1 MEPSVHCEWMETAGH
16 WRGSF
21 MCMASPCEILI
32 DSDDAALAQT
42 LSTLV
47 YSEASRIEHKYSR
60 YREDSE
66 ISRINRCAGQ
76 TLGVDDETARLLDYA
91 DQCYRLSEGKFDV
104 TSGILRK
111 AWRFD
116 GSDRIPSQAAVAAL
130 LEYIGWSKVTWRP
143 PLLTLPQGME
153 VDLGGIG
160 KEYAVDRCAQLCAQ
174 ISPASILISFGGDM
188 YISGSRR
195 NDGEWVI
202 GINDP
207 YGDGDQYAGILRL
220 HRGGVAT
227 SGDARRFLLKDGVR
241 YSHILDPRSGWPV
254 RDGPRA
260 VTVASQ
266 TCIEAGMLATF
277 AMLEGADAEKFLKE
291 QHVLNRC
298 IW

>member
-1 MEPSVHCEWMETAGH
+1 MRCEWMETAGH

-21 MCMASPCEILI
+21 ACMASPCEILI
-32 DSDDAALAQT
+32 DNDDADLTQS

-47 YSEASRIEHKYSR
+47 YSEALRIEHKYSR

-66 ISRINRCAGQ
+66 TSRINHSAGT
-76 TLGVDDETARLLDYA
+76 TLSVDAETARLLDYA
-91 DQCYRLSEGKFDV
+91 DQCYRLSRGKFDI

-116 GSDRIPSQAAVAAL
+116 GSDRVPSQATVAAL
-130 LEYIGWSKVTWRP
+130 LEHIGWEKVSWQN
-143 PLLTLPQGME
+143 PLLTLPHGME
-153 VDLGGIG
+153 VDFGGIG
-160 KEYAVDRCAQLCAQ
+160 KEYAVDRCAQLCGQA
-174 ISPASILISFGGDM
+174 SSASILVNFGGDM
-188 YISGSRR
+188 FISGPRR
-195 NDGEWVI
+195 DNSEWII

-207 YGDGDQYAGILRL
+207 YGNGDQHAGVLHL

-241 YSHILDPRSGWPV
+241 YSHILDPQSGWPV
-254 RDGPRA
+254 PDGPRA
-260 VTVASQ
+260 VTVAAQ

-277 AMLEGADAEKFLKE
+277 AMLQGTHAEDFLKE
-291 QHVLNRC
+291 QHVVHRC

>member
-1 MEPSVHCEWMETAGH
+1 MHCEWMETAGH

-21 MCMASPCEILI
+21 ACMASPCEVLV
-32 DSDDAALAQT
+32 DSDDADLAHA

-47 YSEASRIEHKYSR
+47 RTEALRIERKYSR

-66 ISRINRCAGQ
+66 ISKINRTAGQ
-76 TLGVDDETARLLDYA
+76 TVNVDAETARLLDYA
-91 DQCYRLSEGKFDV
+91 DRCHRLSGGKFDI

-116 GSDRIPSQAAVAAL
+116 GSDRVPSKAAVAAL
-130 LEYIGWSKVTWRP
+130 LEHIGWSKAAWQN

-153 VDLGGIG
+153 LDLGGIG
-160 KEYAVDRCAQLCAQ
+160 KEYAVDRCAQLCSRA
-174 ISPASILISFGGDM
+174 SSASILINFGGDM
-188 YISGSRR
+188 YLSGPRR
-195 NDGEWVI
+195 GMGEWII

-207 YGDGDQYAGILRL
+207 YREDDRHAGILRL

-241 YSHILDPRSGWPV
+241 YGHILDPQSGWSAPN
-254 RDGPRA
+254 GPRS
-260 VTVASQ
+260 VTVAAH
-266 TCIEAGMLATF
+266 TCLEAGMLATF
-277 AMLEGADAEKFLKE
+277 AMLQGADAEEFLKE
-291 QHVLNRC
+291 QHVVHRC